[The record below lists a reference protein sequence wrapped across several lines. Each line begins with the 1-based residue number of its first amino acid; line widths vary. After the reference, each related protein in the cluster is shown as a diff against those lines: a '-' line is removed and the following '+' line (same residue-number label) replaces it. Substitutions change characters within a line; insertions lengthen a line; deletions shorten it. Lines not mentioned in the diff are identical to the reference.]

1 MKDVAVGVGQTRT
14 VSGII
19 SEGHQFVISLEHGL
33 FIRMPDGGEFEG
45 INFITPYLLL
55 YSREGKLL
63 ERIKLEGFRW
73 RDDFN
78 KIRAVLDEAETQM
91 IELEKLYPPS
101 RLEGG
106 NEDPEPES

>member
-1 MKDVAVGVGQTRT
+1 VKDVAVGVGAAVT
-14 VSGII
+14 VTGII
-19 SEGHQFVISLEHGL
+19 SGHRFVISLEHGL
-33 FIRMPDGGEFEG
+33 FIRMPDGAEFKG
-45 INFITPYLLL
+45 INFVTPHLLL

-63 ERIKLEGFRW
+63 ERIKLEDFRW
-73 RDDFN
+73 KQDFD

-106 NEDPEPES
+106 DEDPEPES